1 MVMMYLEVFMA
12 HSFVSS
18 FEREIDA
25 FRAYVASFPQNA
37 ILLIDTYDTLAGA
50 RHAVQVAKEMTAR
63 GQKLLGVRIDS
74 GDLAELARQVRKIF
88 DEANLTE
95 LKIIGSGGLDEY
107 DLAEFSAANVPFDS
121 YGVGT
126 KMGTSADAP
135 WTDMPELLLIL
146 GLALIVLGPKK
157 LPELARALGKGLAE
171 FRRATDE
178 LKDEFRQ
185 MERDTD
191 DTTPSATPKDE
202 PSLEKPPETK
212 PENPPATAAKT

>member
-1 MVMMYLEVFMA
+1 MF
-12 HSFVSS
+12 
-18 FEREIDA
+18 
-25 FRAYVASFPQNA
+25 
-37 ILLIDTYDTLAGA
+37 G
-50 RHAVQVAKEMTAR
+50 
-63 GQKLLGVRIDS
+63 
-74 GDLAELARQVRKIF
+74 
-88 DEANLTE
+88 
-95 LKIIGSGGLDEY
+95 IG
-107 DLAEFSAANVPFDS
+107 
-121 YGVGT
+121 
-126 KMGTSADAP
+126 
-135 WTDMPELLLIL
+135 MPELLLIL